1 MVYFDKDK
9 ISQLLNIPENEVP
22 VIMIT
27 IGKMDK
33 SSSKTRDYRKPAN
46 EFAKFY

>member
-1 MVYFDKDK
+1 MIYFEKDK

-27 IGKMDK
+27 MGKVDK
-33 SSSKTRDYRKPAN
+33 TAVK
-46 EFAKFY
+46 